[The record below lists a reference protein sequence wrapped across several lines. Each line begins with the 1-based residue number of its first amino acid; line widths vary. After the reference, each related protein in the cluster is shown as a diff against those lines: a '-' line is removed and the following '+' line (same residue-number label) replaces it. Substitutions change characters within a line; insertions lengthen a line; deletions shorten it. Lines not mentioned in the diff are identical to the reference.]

1 MNWFRFDS
9 QGRESRTF
17 VIVSLSWIA
26 VWLKFICAGL
36 TLPVFGA
43 VPPMSA
49 TEFGT
54 AVGLILA
61 VWIGREWVKK

>member
-1 MNWFRFDS
+1 MKWFRLDS

-17 VIVSLSWIA
+17 VIVSLSWLG
-26 VWLKFICAGL
+26 VWVKFIGAGL
-36 TLPVFGA
+36 TLPVIGA

-54 AVGLILA
+54 AVAAIMA
-61 VWIGREWVKK
+61 VWVGREWVKK